1 MINKLLLI
9 DWIIIGATGFFALVF
24 LSVVVIETFKVI
36 LSKIRTKA
44 NRRSPA
50 ELELTT
56 FKNVAETTES
66 GINLQ
71 KNRI

>member
-56 FKNVAETTES
+56 FKNVPETTEP